1 MVADSGGLGETAS
14 SARAGA
20 SGAPVRPAAS
30 NKVQAGRK
38 SEESF
43 MVIDAVRVAM
53 SFIIGARA
61 RAIHA
66 GAGQPL

>member
-1 MVADSGGLGETAS
+1 
-14 SARAGA
+14 
-20 SGAPVRPAAS
+20 
-30 NKVQAGRK
+30 
-38 SEESF
+38 

-53 SFIIGARA
+53 ASIIGAQA

>member
-1 MVADSGGLGETAS
+1 MVADSGELGETAS
-14 SARAGA
+14 SASADAG
-20 SGAPVRPAAS
+20 GVLDRPAAS
-30 NKVQAGRK
+30 SSVRAGRK

-53 SFIIGARA
+53 SSIIGAQA